1 MKRLILTLFFI
12 ICCASISFAQT
23 TYYPK
28 NEVFAG
34 YSYLR
39 ETGDTNGRNLHGIA
53 LEYTRNIR
61 QRLGITVDFSGHFSR
76 TSIPITGGEV
86 SIKRERYNLL
96 VGPRYNARSDSR
108 VTPFVHAL
116 FGIGHSKIDAS
127 VISTSGNTF
136 TFGKDT
142 AFAMALGG
150 GLDVKANEKI
160 SIRVIQVDYN
170 PLFSGDNVQNNVR
183 LSVGIVFK

>member
-1 MKRLILTLFFI
+1 MKRLIFTVGFI
-12 ICCASISFAQT
+12 ICCACVSFAQT
-23 TYYPK
+23 TDYPK
-28 NEVFAG
+28 NEFFAG

-39 ETGDTNGRNLHGIA
+39 ETGDTSGRNLHGVA

-61 QRLGITVDFSGHFSR
+61 ERLGITVDFSGHFSR
-76 TSIPITGGEV
+76 TSFPITGGEV

-96 VGPRYNARSDSR
+96 VGPRYSVRSESR

-116 FGIGHSKIDAS
+116 LGVGHSKIDAT
-127 VISTSGNTF
+127 VITSSGNTF

-150 GLDVKANEKI
+150 GLDIKANEKI
-160 SIRVIQVDYN
+160 SIRAIQLDYN
-170 PLFSGDNVQNNVR
+170 PLFSDNVRNNLR
-183 LSVGIVFK
+183 LSVGVVFK

>member
-1 MKRLILTLFFI
+1 MKKLIYTFVFI
-12 ICCASISFAQT
+12 IGCASISFAQT
-23 TYYPK
+23 TDYSK
-28 NEVFAG
+28 NEFFAG

-39 ETGDTNGRNLHGIA
+39 ETGDTSGRNLHGVV

-61 QRLGITVDFSGHFSR
+61 ERVGITVDFSGHFSR
-76 TSIPITGGEV
+76 TSFPITGGEV

-96 VGPRYNARSDSR
+96 VGPRYNFRSESR

-116 FGIGHSKIDAS
+116 LGVGHSKIDAS
-127 VISTSGNTF
+127 VITTSGNTF

-150 GLDVKANEKI
+150 GIDIKANEKI
-160 SIRVIQVDYN
+160 SIRAIQVDYN
-170 PLFSGDNVQNNVR
+170 PLFSSDDVRNNLR
-183 LSVGIVFK
+183 LSIGVVFK